1 MTIVMLNIQ
10 IAEGYTLSLLFC
22 FLLANFD
29 WHIYIYILG
38 LALYLHL
45 DCDNVVKV
53 SNWVTVFV
61 TADRPLYKTRSIP
74 SYLEGV
80 VR

>member
-10 IAEGYTLSLLFC
+10 IAERYTLRLLFC
-22 FLLANFD
+22 FLLASFD
-29 WHIYIYILG
+29 WHIYFLG
-38 LALYLHL
+38 LALHLDL
-45 DCDNVVKV
+45 DCDNAVKV

-61 TADRPLYKTRSIP
+61 TADRSLYKTRSIS
-74 SYLEGV
+74 SYLGGV